1 MDVLGYVTDGSRE
14 LQELYDE
21 FSHLLEGTC
30 ELHTIS
36 LESAAQQEELPYALV
51 IPYRRTYDSNPAF
64 RELTQR
70 LVTRFGTEDAEDYR
84 AYLFPTDMTG
94 HAFLKL
100 CDEDFQ
106 SAIHELGDVI
116 QIQPD
121 NRLSDIADD
130 IKHYFKTWKAEHD
143 RRHRTLARHAL
154 EYRVGWVASILTWL
168 ALAYTAVHWCTVD
181 LKLAP
186 LAVLTDV
193 LARLPHQDILVT
205 LTWFVCAPML
215 VAIVL
220 SLFQKGLVSAFN
232 ELDQVGSYPLDGLLL
247 GLCAVGAILQTMF
260 LLQYGNRSIPLVIA
274 GVLVGIALDYL
285 RRLRYRGARFQRFRQ
300 LDKSMSTG
308 TDQGRITRLLRN
320 SGRRPITMALR
331 RPLRRTGAAK
341 IFVSYTHSSSW
352 ACSRVRELIDLCEE
366 AGIDCFV
373 DSSKIP
379 RGASWRRCIFAR
391 LLESDY
397 VIAFVDSRS
406 VTKQWPA
413 AELEMALAL
422 RSISGTPQPIAIVPA
437 GFTRRINN
445 DYLPVFRDTLL
456 CSAEPDFFVRVIWYS
471 PLALRTFVTKAIAHH
486 EAKDP
491 SALLVP
497 RNPNHQ
503 EDRQREL
510 EATKA
515 YELMDALLAAV
526 NRELWERDG
535 ARTHLTDAYGRYQT
549 DPSDAQSLMAE
560 FINNAGYAERMLM
573 PQQAILFMREAL
585 ELACLLGRP
594 EVMAAEG
601 RRLISTMYGSLLS
614 DYTAYL
620 DIHRIEY
627 EVAFAC
633 EKLGDNDEA
642 LTYVERCLEGLD
654 SIGMLLTYYGM
665 GFSTEGELK
674 GNLALRPGN
683 VTVLP
688 LGFKSLGFEDFSDL
702 RSRAKALER
711 RLLQR
716 GLGGIMGW
724 DTDTDADAG
733 TNKRENKTYR

>member
-1 MDVLGYVTDGSRE
+1 MDVLGYVTDGSQE
-14 LQELYDE
+14 LQELHDE
-21 FSHLLEGTC
+21 LSRLLEGVC
-30 ELHTIS
+30 ELRTIP
-36 LESAAQQEELPYALV
+36 LASAAQQEELPNAL
-51 IPYRRTYDSNPAF
+51 IIAYRKTYDRNPAF
-64 RELTQR
+64 RQLAQR
-70 LVTRFGTEDAEDYR
+70 LVARFGTEDAEDYR
-84 AYLFPTDMTG
+84 AYLFPADMTG
-94 HAFLKL
+94 HAFVKL
-100 CDEDFQ
+100 CDEDLQ
-106 SAIHELGDVI
+106 SALHELGDVI

-121 NRLSDIADD
+121 SNLSTLANDIRN
-130 IKHYFKTWKAEHD
+130 YLGTWKAEHA
-143 RRHRTLARHAL
+143 RRHRAIARHAF
-154 EYRVGWVASILTWL
+154 EYRIGWVASILTWL
-168 ALAYTAVHWCTVD
+168 ALAYATAHWCVLE
-181 LKLAP
+181 LKFAPLVRFTDALAP
-186 LAVLTDV
+186 V
-193 LARLPHQDILVT
+193 PHQDILIT
-205 LTWFVCAPML
+205 LIWFICAPML
-215 VAIVL
+215 VSIML

-232 ELDQVGSYPLDGLLL
+232 EFDQVGSYPIDGLLL
-247 GLCAVGAILQTMF
+247 GFCAAGTALQVAQ
-260 LLQYGNRSIPLVIA
+260 LYQYGNRSILLVIA
-274 GVLVGIALDYL
+274 GVLVGVTLDYL

-308 TDQGRITRLLRN
+308 ADQGRITRLLRN

-331 RPLRRTGAAK
+331 RPLRRTGAIK
-341 IFVSYTHSSSW
+341 VFVSYTHSSPW
-352 ACSRVRELIDLCEE
+352 ACSRVRELLELCEE

-397 VIAFVDSRS
+397 VIAFVDSCS

-445 DYLPVFRDTLL
+445 NYLPVFRDTLL

-497 RNPNHQ
+497 RNPSYQ
-503 EDRQREL
+503 EDRQRQH
-510 EATKA
+510 EATEA
-515 YELMDALLAAV
+515 YELMDTLLAAV
-526 NRELWERDG
+526 NHELWERDG
-535 ARTHLTDAYGRYQT
+535 ARTHLTDAYGRYHT
-549 DPSDAQSLMAE
+549 DLSDAQGLMAE

-573 PQQAILFMREAL
+573 PQQAILFMREAM

-614 DYTAYL
+614 DYTTYL

-627 EVAFAC
+627 DVAFAC

-654 SIGMLLTYYGM
+654 SVGMLLTYYGM

-702 RSRAKALER
+702 RSRAEALEK
-711 RLLQR
+711 RLRQR